1 MNARTQPA
9 SLDADKD
16 PFRSRFLV
24 SSQGNCTGIYCEIRR
39 AVINVRGMAGTS
51 CMWGQSGWDVSFVKF
66 IDPLKNTSKMGASA
80 AGGDTATAAR
90 LTLILDQKYLFSL
103 SCHQLYP

>member
-66 IDPLKNTSKMGASA
+66 IDPLK
-80 AGGDTATAAR
+80 
-90 LTLILDQKYLFSL
+90 ILPKWELR
-103 SCHQLYP
+103 QLVAILLQQPV